1 MLIQNFLDTKKEIFL
16 QQRIDSKL
24 KGKKNERDSDAQ
36 LKVREENLVEA
47 ENKYNLDIWIENI
60 IHKIKPNVTT
70 HPAKFTNAKID
81 TDSNQIFL
89 GEYQQDG
96 YLKTGNVQLKN
107 KVDVSG
113 SSATNAMI
121 YELYE
126 LLDTNIIENE
136 KVIHRIENNDEGF
149 VKFIKSFN
157 TDYELIKE
165 KCLKVYYGE
174 SSDQQTHSS
183 IRQVYFPIENGT
195 YHLLSI
201 KTASLLMYEIKSRI
215 NTFDIWIDGDHVRSF
230 KKNNK
235 YLENGF
241 SEILGITEISFS
253 HKDFIKMGNYSYL
266 NVKNKGIA
274 YLLASTPPT
283 LEKRSIR
290 LPKTDFFAQCLRRK
304 NFQDSFIQLHRLMKP
319 AHKND
324 DVRQGIKNI
333 IHFII
338 DRILLEAFKIREH
351 YDSDWSSQDY
361 YEYLPKLQRIWLD
374 NAYQNDRDVEWREE
388 LSIEVAR
395 WILHCYEKTIHDAF
409 ILGDGE
415 LSEVKKM
422 VTEAINKD
430 KEYF

>member
-1 MLIQNFLDTKKEIFL
+1 MIYTEYELFLENQKKEWL
-16 QQRIDSKL
+16 SKTTN
-24 KGKKNERDSDAQ
+24 KGKFDEANSRYHPELWFAKAIKNSRYA
-36 LKVREENLVEA
+36 
-47 ENKYNLDIWIENI
+47 I
-60 IHKIKPNVTT
+60 T
-70 HPAKFTNAKID
+70 
-81 TDSNQIFL
+81 
-89 GEYQQDG
+89 
-96 YLKTGNVQLKN
+96 
-107 KVDVSG
+107 
-113 SSATNAMI
+113 
-121 YELYE
+121 
-126 LLDTNIIENE
+126 
-136 KVIHRIENNDEGF
+136 
-149 VKFIKSFN
+149 
-157 TDYELIKE
+157 
-165 KCLKVYYGE
+165 
-174 SSDQQTHSS
+174 THSS
-183 IRQVYFPIENGT
+183 TFTHSDAKSTAILFSKPKSINGYLTSNNVNLHQLFDVFGNAATDTIVKETYIFLTRKLSDGCTVWQCFENKTDSVKIFIEKLNQDFDQSYSSLKNIFSNSDNIKTTGLLKQVYFPISSNNS
-195 YHLLSI
+195 YYLLSLV
-201 KTASLLMYEIKSRI
+201 TSSPL
-215 NTFDIWIDGDHVRSF
+215 
-230 KKNNK
+230 
-235 YLENGF
+235 
-241 SEILGITEISFS
+241 ITEIL
-253 HKDFIKMGNYSYL
+253 KRVDFIRFDESSKEAKEHRKKQQYHETGYNDLL
-266 NVKNKGIA
+266 NITQVGFGGSKPQNVSVLNSQNSGRA
-274 YLLASTPPT
+274 YLLASTPPK